1 MPLLA
6 CFEGCGGVA
15 TGVAPESMKRKSLP
29 SPAARMPL
37 ATVIASF
44 LLLPAIWIPAE
55 RTSPALPSERPDT
68 ALANRLGRA
77 LAARPFHP
85 RSTGAE
91 VLSLRTGERLFSHN
105 ARVPLRPASTMKILT
120 GAAALT
126 LLKPEFVFETDV
138 LVTGPIDR
146 AGTMAGDL
154 YVRGSGAPDLVAEAW
169 WLTARELARL
179 GLRRV
184 TGDLIGDDSFFDED
198 PRPAGWPPLSVDS
211 WYNAPVSALSCNF
224 NVITVRAVPGD
235 FPGARPGVDLDP
247 ASSFF
252 RISNRARTADRRSD
266 LTVVRLYEDGR
277 NTIVIDGDIRLGGG
291 PQVFRRAVED
301 PTLFALHTFRDIAL
315 REGITIGGALRRGRA
330 PEQAQVLYSHRSR
343 PLAVLVRDMNK
354 NSNNFMAEALLKTLG
369 ARFAGAPGTTEKGL
383 AALQSYLMDLGVHTA
398 TARLSDGSG
407 LSELNRLHAGL
418 LAETLARAH
427 RDFSVGPEL
436 VGSLSVGGI
445 DGTLDAR
452 FSNGVDRRQVRA
464 KTGRLAGVAALAGY
478 AVNRDGHPFAF
489 AVLANDIRGSNGSA
503 QRAIDQLV
511 SELIDSRD
519 DDLQSITAASAPR

>member
-1 MPLLA
+1 
-6 CFEGCGGVA
+6 
-15 TGVAPESMKRKSLP
+15 MKRESPP

-37 ATVIASF
+37 AAVIASF
-44 LLLPAIWIPAE
+44 LLLPAIWIPAD
-55 RTSPALPSERPDT
+55 RTPPPLPSGRPDT
-68 ALANRLGRA
+68 ALATRLDRA
-77 LAARPFHP
+77 LAARAFDP
-85 RSTGAE
+85 RSTGVE
-91 VLSLRTGERLFSHN
+91 VLSLRTGERIFSHN

-120 GAAALT
+120 GAAALA
-126 LLKPEFVFETDV
+126 LLQPEFVFETDI
-138 LVTGPIDR
+138 LAPGPID
-146 AGTMAGDL
+146 AGGTVAGDL

-169 WLTARELARL
+169 WLMARELARL

-184 TGDLIGDDSFFDED
+184 TGDLIGDDSFFDDD
-198 PRPAGWPPLSVDS
+198 PRPAGWPPRSIDS

-224 NVITVRAVPGD
+224 NVITVRAVPGG

-252 RISNRARTADRRSD
+252 RITNRARTADRRSD
-266 LTVVRLYEDGR
+266 LTVDRLYEDGR
-277 NTIVIDGDIRLGGG
+277 NILAIDGDIRLGGG

-315 REGITIGGALRRGRA
+315 REGIIIEGALRRGRV
-330 PEQAQVLYSHRSR
+330 PEGAQVLHSHRSR
-343 PLAVLVRDMNK
+343 PLGVLVRDMNK

-369 ARFAGAPGTTEKGL
+369 ARIAGTPGTTDKGL
-383 AALQSYLMDLGVHTA
+383 AALESYLRDLGVPTT

-407 LSELNRLHAGL
+407 LSERNRLHAEL
-418 LAETLARAH
+418 LAETLARVH

-436 VGSLSVGGI
+436 VGSLSIGGI

-452 FSNGVDRRQVRA
+452 FRNGVDRRQVRA

-489 AVLANDIRGSNGSA
+489 AVLANDVRGSDGSA
-503 QRAIDQLV
+503 ERAIDRLV
-511 SELIDSRD
+511 SELIDSHD
-519 DDLQSITAASAPR
+519 DDLRSITAASAPR